1 MTSAPKRR
9 IYAVGRRERSKN
21 LKVYSPSPFLLYAF
35 SPRNPRSFCKL
46 FPRGLLWRKPLISLR
61 GGSAKKSKL
70 LVRQWLW
77 CNSILP
83 ELRSHRL
90 RCIFILNYKKTL
102 DFLAKCG
109 YNISRGCTK
118 LTVTPNMSML
128 DSRSIGRG
136 ATISFFYC
144 CFALSEWCCKR
155 QEVTWKSHS
164 MSWQLTPISGRRF
177 NRQPFI
183 DVPSYVILLHFPC
196 FVKDFFVCN
205 LLLFEQ

>member
-1 MTSAPKRR
+1 MFLNYEHHSRCLEWAVPYSIAKAPAQARGFNNRKFVAPRKKFTDSSMTSAPKRR

-118 LTVTPNMSML
+118 LTVTPKL
-128 DSRSIGRG
+128 
-136 ATISFFYC
+136 
-144 CFALSEWCCKR
+144 
-155 QEVTWKSHS
+155 
-164 MSWQLTPISGRRF
+164 RR
-177 NRQPFI
+177 
-183 DVPSYVILLHFPC
+183 
-196 FVKDFFVCN
+196 
-205 LLLFEQ
+205 